1 MCLLKLYSFIIFST
15 IISSVAPMFKPP
27 SETECTNHTL
37 KSALELTIWWA
48 RKNNKQT
55 IKMQCYK
62 CLSGREKHRALLEY
76 RRGVDW
82 RSKSLGFCLWVCFG
96 VCEDSRVRTAPP
108 IPRFPLWNALVAET
122 DAGVGR
128 RGRLGGCGAPSP
140 GKSHNRQGCSAPGEP
155 DLKWCMCKRGCVS
168 RGGNEKSLKSFNPGS
183 AIRCFGCQQ
192 HPVAKCEGWFG
203 GWRTKIRGNRHEALA
218 VTWWTMLCIWTG
230 NEGREVGPSSRASNE
245 QN

>member
-1 MCLLKLYSFIIFST
+1 MILSIQLIWMKLMCLLKLYSFIIFST

-82 RSKSLGFCLWVCFG
+82 RSKSLGSCLWVCFG

-108 IPRFPLWNALVAET
+108 IPRFPLCLE
-122 DAGVGR
+122 
-128 RGRLGGCGAPSP
+128 
-140 GKSHNRQGCSAPGEP
+140 CS
-155 DLKWCMCKRGCVS
+155 
-168 RGGNEKSLKSFNPGS
+168 
-183 AIRCFGCQQ
+183 
-192 HPVAKCEGWFG
+192 G
-203 GWRTKIRGNRHEALA
+203 GWNRCGGRAEGALGW
-218 VTWWTMLCIWTG
+218 VWSTESRKKPQQTGLLSTWGARSQVVYVQKRLRFPWRKW
-230 NEGREVGPSSRASNE
+230 EVFE
-245 QN
+245 VL

>member
-1 MCLLKLYSFIIFST
+1 MILSIQLIWMKLMCLLKLYSFIIFST

-82 RSKSLGFCLWVCFG
+82 RSKSLGSCLWVCFG
-96 VCEDSRVRTAPP
+96 VLWRLSGQNGSSYSTIPSLSGMLWWLKQMRGSGGGGAWVGMEHRVQEKATTDRAAQHLGSQ
-108 IPRFPLWNALVAET
+108 ISSGVCAKEVAFPVEEMRSLWSPLIQ
-122 DAGVGR
+122 GVPFAASDVSSTQW
-128 RGRLGGCGAPSP
+128 L
-140 GKSHNRQGCSAPGEP
+140 SAKADLEGE
-155 DLKWCMCKRGCVS
+155 
-168 RGGNEKSLKSFNPGS
+168 ELKS
-183 AIRCFGCQQ
+183 
-192 HPVAKCEGWFG
+192 E
-203 GWRTKIRGNRHEALA
+203 E
-218 VTWWTMLCIWTG
+218 TG
-230 NEGREVGPSSRASNE
+230 TRPWL
-245 QN
+245 